1 MRIISGFGIA
11 LVAAISAACIAQP
24 TTSTLPTEVKTMTNP
39 PKASRPSAPV
49 VAPVEINGVR
59 YQQDTE
65 SSRHGGDQPGGY
77 LVAIDIQTGARLWML
92 KVYEVE
98 DQRASG
104 VTAGGRYFQ
113 SLKVLPDEA
122 SLEIINEAGGRYKVD
137 IAKRT
142 AEQIG
147 GPAEKAPAATP
158 PNPKPK
164 P

>member
-1 MRIISGFGIA
+1 MALIA
-11 LVAAISAACIAQP
+11 TLSTACVAQP
-24 TTSTLPTEVKTMTNP
+24 TTSTLPTEVNIMTNP

-98 DQRASG
+98 DHRASG
-104 VTAGGRYFQ
+104 VTGGGRYFQ
-113 SLKVLPDEA
+113 SLTVLPDES
-122 SLEIINEAGGRYKVD
+122 SLEIVNEAGGRYKVD
-137 IAKRT
+137 IVKRT
-142 AEQIG
+142 VEQIG
-147 GPAEKAPAATP
+147 GPPEKAPPAAP
-158 PNPKPK
+158 SKPK